1 MNPHIEAHLVRD
13 EGMVRH
19 AYQDSLG
26 FWTIGIGRL
35 IDKRLGGGITEDE
48 ARYLL
53 RNDIARVE
61 AECRREFPWFG
72 ALDEVR
78 EAVVLN
84 MVFNL
89 GMVKFKGFVNTIAD
103 IAAGNYESAASRM
116 LQSKW
121 AQQVGNRA
129 LRLAEMMRTGE
140 L

>member
-13 EGMVRH
+13 EGLRLKPYRCT
-19 AYQDSLG
+19 AGKL
-26 FWTIGIGRL
+26 TIGVGRNL
-35 IDKRLGGGITEDE
+35 DDMGITEDE
-48 ARYLL
+48 ARLLL

-89 GMVKFKGFVNTIAD
+89 GITKFKGFVNTIAD
-103 IAAGNYESAASRM
+103 ISAGNYESAASRM
-116 LQSKW
+116 LQSLW
-121 AQQVGNRA
+121 ARQVGNRA
-129 LRLAEMMRTGE
+129 LRLAEMMRTGVA
-140 L
+140 